1 MQSLKLS
8 LLLAAT
14 VFTLASHAQT
24 ADEIVNKH
32 IEAMGGKDKIKDIKS
47 IYTEGV
53 MNVMGNEAPVT
64 TTVLNGKGFKSEVD
78 FNGQKIV
85 QVVTDKNGWA
95 INPMMGSTDPQKMP
109 DEQYNT
115 SKDEI
120 FVGGPLY
127 NYAAKGYKVDLAG
140 RESVNNVNAYKLNVT
155 NGDNTTTLYLDPN
168 TYYIVKA
175 VKKFSVNGQEG
186 EVSTVFS
193 DYKKTDNG
201 FVLPYSTEITLPQG
215 FSISS
220 TVKKVDINKDIDP
233 KIFDMPQQ

>member
-64 TTVLNGKGFKSEVD
+64 TTILNGKGFKSEVD

>member
-8 LLLAAT
+8 LLLVAT
-14 VFTLASHAQT
+14 AFGLLSHAQT

-32 IEAMGGKDKIKDIKS
+32 IEAMGGKEQIKNIKS
-47 IYTEGV
+47 VYTEGT

-64 TTVLNGKGFKSEVD
+64 TTILNGKGFKSEVD

-85 QVVTDKNGWA
+85 QVLTDKEGWA

-109 DEQYNT
+109 EEQYNS

-127 NYAAKGYKVDLAG
+127 DYAAKGYKVDLAG
-140 RESVNNVNAYKLNVT
+140 REDVNSVNAYKLNVT
-155 NGDNTTTLYLDPN
+155 NDDNTTTLYLDPN
-168 TYYIVKA
+168 TYYIIKA
-175 VKKFSVNGQEG
+175 VKKFDVGGQQG

-193 DYKKTDNG
+193 DYKKTDGG

-220 TVKKVDINKDIDP
+220 TIKKVEVNKDIDP
-233 KIFDMPQQ
+233 AIFDMPK

>member
-14 VFTLASHAQT
+14 VFGFMVHAQT

-47 IYTEGV
+47 IQTEGV

-64 TTVLNGKGFKSEVD
+64 TTILNGRGFKSEVD

-85 QVVTDKNGWA
+85 QVVTDKEGWA
-95 INPMMGSTDPQKMP
+95 INPMAGSTDPQKMP
-109 DEQYNT
+109 DEQYNA

-127 NYAAKGYKVDLAG
+127 NYAEKGYKVDLAG
-140 RESVNNVNAYKLNVT
+140 RENVGDVSAYKLNVS
-155 NGDNTTTLYLDPN
+155 NGNSDTT
-168 TYYIVKA
+168 TYYIDPSTYYVVKA
-175 VKKFSVNGQEG
+175 VKRINMNGQEG
-186 EVSTVFS
+186 EIATVFS

-220 TVKKVDINKDIDP
+220 TVKKVDINKDVDP
-233 KIFDMPQQ
+233 KIFDMPQ